1 MTLRHLKIFIL
12 VYQLQNIT
20 KAAKTLHIAQPS
32 VSIAIKELENYYGIV
47 LFDRINKRIYP
58 TQAAHNL
65 YGYAIH
71 IIDLYEEMEVNI
83 KNWED
88 DSPLK
93 IGCSITIG
101 NFIFPQLIK
110 VWQKKLPKIKFNIVI
125 NNSQIIEDLLLN
137 NEIDIALIEGE
148 GTHPEQL
155 IQTPFLSDRLCLI
168 VCPNHPLTKIKS
180 ISLEKLI
187 TFPFL
192 LRESG
197 SGVRGLIDALFL
209 THHIQLEPILESA
222 STQAI
227 VRAVHENIGISI
239 LPYLMVKED
248 IAKGTVIELPLKDL
262 DLSRQFSIVHHKNKY
277 LTRHT
282 LQFIKICQIWAENKA

>member
-1 MTLRHLKIFIL
+1 MTLRHLKIFSI

-20 KAAKTLHIAQPS
+20 KAAATLHIAQPS

-58 TQAAHNL
+58 TQTAHKL
-65 YGYAIH
+65 YGYALH
-71 IIDLYEEMEVNI
+71 IIDLYEEMETDI

-93 IGCSITIG
+93 VGCSITIG

-110 VWQKKLPKIKFNIVI
+110 EWEKKLPKMKFKAII
-125 NNSQIIEDLLLN
+125 NNSQIIEERILN
-137 NEIDIALIEGE
+137 NEIDIALIEGK
-148 GTHPEQL
+148 GLHPDQL
-155 IQTPFLSDRLCLI
+155 IQTPFLEDHLCLI
-168 VCPNHPLTKIKS
+168 VSNDHPLTKLKR
-180 ISLEKLI
+180 ISLEKLLDY
-187 TFPFL
+187 PFL

-197 SGVRGLIDALFL
+197 SGVRDLVDALFL
-209 THHIQLEPILESA
+209 THHIELSPIVEST

-227 VRAVHENIGISI
+227 VRAVNENVGISI

-248 IAKGTVIELPLKDL
+248 INKGNIISLPIKDL
-262 DLSRQFSIVHHKNKY
+262 DLSRQFSIIYHKNKY
-277 LTRHT
+277 LTHHAKA
-282 LQFIKICQIWAENKA
+282 FIDLCQSWAENQT

>member
-1 MTLRHLKIFIL
+1 MTLRHLKIFSI

-20 KAAKTLHIAQPS
+20 KAAATLHIAQPS

-58 TQAAHNL
+58 TQTAHKL
-65 YGYAIH
+65 YGYALH
-71 IIDLYEEMEVNI
+71 IIDLYEEMETDI

-93 IGCSITIG
+93 VGCSITIG

-110 VWQKKLPKIKFNIVI
+110 EWEKKLPKMKFKAII
-125 NNSQIIEDLLLN
+125 NNSQIIEERILN
-137 NEIDIALIEGE
+137 NEIDIALIEGK
-148 GTHPEQL
+148 GLHPDQL
-155 IQTPFLSDRLCLI
+155 SQTPFLEDHLCLI
-168 VCPNHPLTKIKS
+168 VSNDHPLTKLKR
-180 ISLEKLI
+180 ISLEKLLDY
-187 TFPFL
+187 PFL

-197 SGVRGLIDALFL
+197 SGVRDLVDALFL
-209 THHIQLEPILESA
+209 THHIELSPIVEST

-227 VRAVHENIGISI
+227 VRAVNENVGISI

-248 IAKGTVIELPLKDL
+248 INKGNIISLPIKDL
-262 DLSRQFSIVHHKNKY
+262 DLSRQFSIIYHKNKY
-277 LTRHT
+277 LTHHAKA
-282 LQFIKICQIWAENKA
+282 FIDLCQSWAENQT

>member
-1 MTLRHLKIFIL
+1 
-12 VYQLQNIT
+12 
-20 KAAKTLHIAQPS
+20 
-32 VSIAIKELENYYGIV
+32 
-47 LFDRINKRIYP
+47 
-58 TQAAHNL
+58 
-65 YGYAIH
+65 
-71 IIDLYEEMEVNI
+71 MEVNI

-125 NNSQIIEDLLLN
+125 NNSQIVEDLLLN